1 MSLHYNL
8 GECTCRPLKHYILE
22 NSGLEVF
29 ACIQARAVIQSHS
42 GGPLECGGQW
52 THAIRLPRAHQKL
65 FNLQMLV
72 TKVFDDQ
79 FKKENEV
86 LTWRR
91 RRLVREPR
99 FEKMRVP
106 G

>member
-1 MSLHYNL
+1 
-8 GECTCRPLKHYILE
+8 
-22 NSGLEVF
+22 
-29 ACIQARAVIQSHS
+29 
-42 GGPLECGGQW
+42 
-52 THAIRLPRAHQKL
+52 
-65 FNLQMLV
+65 MLV